1 MNRYCTNLWAG
12 TLLGTLVLVG
22 LSGCWTAIVYEPAST
37 EPENCLAQAVG
48 DSAAVE
54 KKGDTLRI
62 LTPDDRVA
70 FVTVT
75 DERKFKVLSR
85 DESTQDLTFRTEVL
99 SWLALANESC
109 ALKWERKT
117 VKAVDP
123 ISLPKSEVGQPSHFG
138 QSNEVN
144 SCDTLKRCLRTLA
157 KTTCRDNPD
166 CGFDIKANPFEESIC
181 KTILDAMRRRS
192 NDTSEPLPRECF

>member
-1 MNRYCTNLWAG
+1 MNRYRNDLVARI
-12 TLLGTLVLVG
+12 LLGTLALFA

-62 LTPDDRVA
+62 LTPDERVA

-75 DERKFKVLSR
+75 DERKFKVVVR
-85 DESTQDLTFRTEVL
+85 EESTQDVTFRTEVL

-123 ISLPKSEVGQPSHFG
+123 VSLPKSEVGQPSHIG
-138 QSNEVN
+138 RSKEVK

-192 NDTSEPLPRECF
+192 NDTSEALPRECF